1 MIAIGSDHGGYKL
14 KEEIKKYLD
23 EIGIE
28 YKDFGAYSEERTDY
42 PIYAK
47 KVAEAIVN
55 KECDKG
61 ILLCKSGCGMAI
73 VANKF
78 KGIRAG
84 LIVNEKEARFAK
96 ADDDINVITI
106 SGNNTSIAEAVKII
120 RMWIGTEFKGGRYQE
135 RIEMI
140 NNIEKENMKQ

>member
-84 LIVNEKEARFAK
+84 LIVNEKEAKFAK

>member
-1 MIAIGSDHGGYKL
+1 MIAIGADHGGYKL
-14 KEEIKKYLD
+14 KEEIKKYLE

-28 YKDFGAYSEERTDY
+28 YKDVGTYSEERTDY

-47 KVAEAIVN
+47 AVAEEIIK

-61 ILLCKSGCGMAI
+61 ILICKSGCGMLI

-84 LIVNEKEARFAK
+84 FVINEEEARFAK
-96 ADDDINVITI
+96 ADDNINVVAI
-106 SGNNTSIAEAVKII
+106 SGKNTSASEAIKII
-120 RMWIGTEFKGGRYQE
+120 RMWLGTEFKGGRYQE
-135 RIEMI
+135 RIDMI
-140 NNIEKENMKQ
+140 EKIEKENMK

>member
-1 MIAIGSDHGGYKL
+1 MISLGSDHGGYEL

-28 YKDFGAYSEERTDY
+28 YKDFGTNTEERTDY

-47 KVAEAIVN
+47 EVASAILR

-61 ILLCKSGCGMAI
+61 ILLCKSGCGMSI

-84 LIVNEKEARFAK
+84 LIVNENEAKFAK

-106 SGNNTSIAEAVKII
+106 SGNNTSIQEAIKII
-120 RMWIGTEFKGGRYQE
+120 RMWLGTEFKGGRYQE
-135 RIEMI
+135 RIQMI
-140 NNIEKENMKQ
+140 NNIEKENMK

>member
-28 YKDFGAYSEERTDY
+28 YKDFGTDSEERTDY

>member
-14 KEEIKKYLD
+14 KEEIKKYL
-23 EIGIE
+23 EEVGID
-28 YKDFGAYSEERTDY
+28 YKDFGTDSEERTDY

-47 KVAEAIVN
+47 KVADAIIS
-55 KECDKG
+55 KKCDKG
-61 ILLCKSGCGMAI
+61 ILLCKSGCGMTI

-78 KGIRAG
+78 KGIRSG
-84 LIVNEKEARFAK
+84 LIINENEAKFAK

-106 SGNNTSIAEAVKII
+106 SGNNTTIEEAIKII
-120 RMWIGTEFKGGRYQE
+120 RMWLGTEFKGGRYQE

-140 NNIEKENMKQ
+140 NNIEKENMK

>member
-1 MIAIGSDHGGYKL
+1 MIAIGNDHGGYKL

-28 YKDFGAYSEERTDY
+28 YKDFGSDSEERTDY

-47 KVAEAIVN
+47 KVAESILR

-61 ILLCKSGCGMAI
+61 ILLCKSGCGMEI

-84 LIVNEKEARFAK
+84 LIVNENEAKFAK
-96 ADDDINVITI
+96 ADDDVNVITI
-106 SGNNTSIAEAVKII
+106 SGLHTSTEEAIKII

-140 NNIEKENMKQ
+140 NNIEKENMK

>member
-1 MIAIGSDHGGYKL
+1 MIAIGCDHGGYKL
-14 KEEIKKYLD
+14 KEEIKKYLE

-28 YKDFGAYSEERTDY
+28 YKDCGTYSEERTDY

-47 KVAEAIVN
+47 EVADAIVN

-61 ILLCKSGCGMAI
+61 ILICKSGCGMLI

-84 LIVNEKEARFAK
+84 FVTNEEEARFAK
-96 ADDDINVITI
+96 ADDNINVVAI
-106 SGNNTSIAEAVKII
+106 SGNNTKIEEAIKII
-120 RMWIGTEFKGGRYQE
+120 RMWLGTEFKGGRYQE
-135 RIEMI
+135 RIDMI
-140 NNIEKENMKQ
+140 EKIEKENMK

>member
-1 MIAIGSDHGGYKL
+1 MIALGADHGGYKL
-14 KEEIKKYLD
+14 KEEIKKYLS
-23 EIGIE
+23 ESGIE
-28 YKDFGAYSEERTDY
+28 YKDYGTDSEERTDY

-47 KVAEAIVN
+47 KVAEAIQK
-55 KECDKG
+55 KECDCG
-61 ILLCKSGCGMAI
+61 ILVCRSGYGMTV

-84 LIVNEKEARFAK
+84 LVINENEAKFAK

-106 SGNNTSIAEAVKII
+106 GGNNTSIEEAIKII

-140 NNIEKENMKQ
+140 NKIEKENMK

>member
-28 YKDFGAYSEERTDY
+28 YKDFGTDSEERTDY
-42 PIYAK
+42 PIYAERVAKSIQK
-47 KVAEAIVN
+47 KET
-55 KECDKG
+55 DRG
-61 ILLCKSGCGMAI
+61 ILICKSGCGMAI

-84 LIVNEKEARFAK
+84 LITNEEEARFAK
-96 ADDDINVITI
+96 ADDNINVVTI
-106 SGNNTSIAEAVKII
+106 MGNKTTIDEAVKII
-120 RMWIGTEFKGGRYQE
+120 RMWIATEFKGGRYQE

-140 NNIEKENMKQ
+140 DKIENENMK

>member
-1 MIAIGSDHGGYKL
+1 MIALGSDHGGYKL
-14 KEEIKKYLD
+14 KEEIKKYL
-23 EIGIE
+23 EEVGID
-28 YKDFGAYSEERTDY
+28 YKDFGTDSEERTDY

-47 KVAEAIVN
+47 KVADAIIE

-84 LIVNEKEARFAK
+84 LVINENEAKLAK

-106 SGNNTSIAEAVKII
+106 SGNNTTIEEAIKII
-120 RMWIGTEFKGGRYQE
+120 RMWLGTEFKGGRYQE

-140 NNIEKENMKQ
+140 NNIEKENMK